1 MKKSIIILIALL
13 SLGLLGGELYTTLA
27 NLDTVEQDAN
37 DYAAMNP
44 FPYEMPDMVIDPP
57 TGFSLL

>member
-1 MKKSIIILIALL
+1 MKKTIIILIALL
-13 SLGLLGGELYTTLA
+13 SLGMLGGGLYTTLA
-27 NLDTVEQDAN
+27 NLDNGETDAN

-44 FPYEMPDMVIDPP
+44 FPYEMPDMVIDPA